1 MATWQNDFSSIFM
14 LNLEEEGIHV
24 LFRLEG
30 GSEAPLL
37 FGIDVEL
44 FRNRDFIYSA
54 HQLQEDFIE
63 QK

>member
-1 MATWQNDFSSIFM
+1 M